1 MERKLKIAGALK
13 QYEAAEYIGATIPT
27 FMNFCDEG
35 YIKPSIYPNGMKLYS
50 VRELDRFIEEF
61 QI

>member
-13 QYEAAEYIGATIPT
+13 QKEAAEYIGVTIPT
-27 FMNFCDEG
+27 FIKFCNEG
-35 YIKPSIYPNGMKLYS
+35 YIKPSVYPNGMKLYS
-50 VRELDRFIEEF
+50 VKELDRFIEEF

>member
-13 QYEAAEYIGATIPT
+13 QYEAAEYIGVTIPI
-27 FMNFCDEG
+27 FMNFCDGG
-35 YIKPSIYPNGMKLYS
+35 YIKPSVYPNGMKLYS